1 MLNPNEYFEP
11 LSEAE
16 KTDEYQAM
24 EARTFW
30 KDAWERFCSNKRS
43 FVGLIIL
50 AVVVLIVLIGMILVK
65 KLIKG
70 GNDER

>member
-30 KDAWERFCSNKRS
+30 KETLGK
-43 FVGLIIL
+43 IL
-50 AVVVLIVLIGMILVK
+50 QQQKILW
-65 KLIKG
+65 
-70 GNDER
+70 D